1 MLRAL
6 KWVVRAPKEVPE
18 TPKKDQGLNFRIL
31 GHLYLHLVG
40 EEKLPR
46 AIRGMQESNG
56 GES

>member
-46 AIRGMQESNG
+46 AIRGMQESN
-56 GES
+56 